1 MVKNHQSTTEPQHK
15 TGKPVILIV
24 DDQPQNTE
32 LLEAYL
38 VPKGYEIVKAA
49 NGEEALEKL
58 SVNQIDLILLDVMM
72 PGIDGFEVTRRVRA
86 DDKTHLLPIILIT
99 ALKETEDRVKGI
111 EAGCDDFISK
121 PVDKMELLARV
132 QSLLK
137 IKGYNDLMSN
147 YQKELEI
154 AKQSADEASDF
165 AESVINTVRE
175 PLISLDKDLRVVAVS
190 RSFYEF
196 FKVKPEETVG
206 QLIYDLGNKQWDI
219 PELRELL
226 ETILPQKTTFDNYEV
241 EHDFAGI
248 GRRIMLLNARQ
259 IQRVFGKERI
269 ILLAI
274 EDITDRKKA
283 EDELRQ
289 RTAELEASNKELEAF
304 SYSVSHDLRA
314 PLRSMAGF
322 STALLEDY
330 SERLDEDGKLYL
342 RKIQDS
348 SEVMGQIMDDLL
360 KLSGVTRSEINFEKV
375 NLSDM
380 ARKVVEELQKDAP
393 LRKVKIT
400 ISPDMTAFGDKN
412 LLNIM
417 LQNLLG
423 NAWKYSSKTSEP
435 RIEMG
440 TVVHNGKQAYFV
452 RDNGVGFDMAYANKL
467 FKPFQRL
474 HKATEFAG
482 TGIGLAT
489 VQRIVN
495 RHGGE
500 VWAEAKVGEGATFY
514 FTLN

>member
-175 PLISLDKDLRVVAVS
+175 PLISLDNDLRVVAVS

-196 FKVKPEETVG
+196 FKVKP
-206 QLIYDLGNKQWDI
+206 
-219 PELRELL
+219 
-226 ETILPQKTTFDNYEV
+226 
-241 EHDFAGI
+241 
-248 GRRIMLLNARQ
+248 
-259 IQRVFGKERI
+259 
-269 ILLAI
+269 
-274 EDITDRKKA
+274 
-283 EDELRQ
+283 
-289 RTAELEASNKELEAF
+289 
-304 SYSVSHDLRA
+304 
-314 PLRSMAGF
+314 
-322 STALLEDY
+322 
-330 SERLDEDGKLYL
+330 
-342 RKIQDS
+342 
-348 SEVMGQIMDDLL
+348 
-360 KLSGVTRSEINFEKV
+360 
-375 NLSDM
+375 
-380 ARKVVEELQKDAP
+380 
-393 LRKVKIT
+393 
-400 ISPDMTAFGDKN
+400 
-412 LLNIM
+412 
-417 LQNLLG
+417 
-423 NAWKYSSKTSEP
+423 
-435 RIEMG
+435 
-440 TVVHNGKQAYFV
+440 
-452 RDNGVGFDMAYANKL
+452 
-467 FKPFQRL
+467 
-474 HKATEFAG
+474 
-482 TGIGLAT
+482 
-489 VQRIVN
+489 
-495 RHGGE
+495 
-500 VWAEAKVGEGATFY
+500 
-514 FTLN
+514 